1 MPFSLLYGELTND
14 KPMDI
19 ETVRTYCLQKKA
31 VSEGFPFDETTLVFK
46 VVDRMFCV
54 ADLECAEWISLKCEP
69 EYALEL
75 REHYR
80 GIEGAYHFNKQYWNQ
95 VALRSDVPDPL
106 ILRLI
111 DHSYEEVIKKFTR
124 KQKDIYHEL
133 P

>member
-69 EYALEL
+69 E
-75 REHYR
+75 
-80 GIEGAYHFNKQYWNQ
+80 
-95 VALRSDVPDPL
+95 
-106 ILRLI
+106 
-111 DHSYEEVIKKFTR
+111 
-124 KQKDIYHEL
+124 
-133 P
+133 